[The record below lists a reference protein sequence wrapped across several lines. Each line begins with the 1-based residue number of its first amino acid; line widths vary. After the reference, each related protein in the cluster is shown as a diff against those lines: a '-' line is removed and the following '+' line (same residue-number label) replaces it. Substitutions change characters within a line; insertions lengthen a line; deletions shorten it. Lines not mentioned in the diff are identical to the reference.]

1 MTDRSENRTDEKGGG
16 EFNLNRRAL
25 IVILFLVSGLFLAV
39 VRSFLVSILLASTL
53 VTLLYPIYK
62 KIQVFTHGRNSTASI
77 ITCFMLLLC
86 LFLPMVFLALHVAD
100 QAVDL
105 YENARPRAAEL
116 LEGEESQI
124 VKWFKG
130 LRFYGWMKLDSIDWQ
145 ETLQK
150 VAGKTGAVSASVIN
164 KTSKGLFD
172 LLTSFFVIF
181 LTMFFFFRDGE
192 RILSRLKYLSPLKDE
207 YERLIFKRFVEI
219 SRATVRGTFLIGL
232 IQGAAGTLI
241 LLFFGFK
248 SWLLL
253 GVIMAIFSII
263 PVVGAWII
271 LIPAGAIRIFTGD
284 IWQGVVIV
292 ILTGLVVSTVDNL
305 LRPRLVGRETGMHD
319 LLVFFSTLGGI
330 SVFGISGFI
339 VGPVIAALFLT
350 VVEIWGEEFASSL
363 KA

>member
-1 MTDRSENRTDEKGGG
+1 
-16 EFNLNRRAL
+16 
-25 IVILFLVSGLFLAV
+25 
-39 VRSFLVSILLASTL
+39 
-53 VTLLYPIYK
+53 
-62 KIQVFTHGRNSTASI
+62 
-77 ITCFMLLLC
+77 
-86 LFLPMVFLALHVAD
+86 
-100 QAVDL
+100 
-105 YENARPRAAEL
+105 
-116 LEGEESQI
+116 
-124 VKWFKG
+124 
-130 LRFYGWMKLDSIDWQ
+130 MKLDSIDWQ

-164 KTSKGLFD
+164 KTSRGLFD
-172 LLTSFFVIF
+172 LLTGFFVIF
-181 LTMFFFFRDGE
+181 FTMFFLFRDGE
-192 RILSRLKYLSPLKDE
+192 RILLRLKYLSPLKDE
-207 YERLIFKRFVEI
+207 YEKLIFKRFVEI
-219 SRATVRGTFLIGL
+219 SRATVRGTFVIGL

-241 LLFFGFK
+241 LLLFGFK

-253 GVIMAIFSII
+253 GVIMAILSII
-263 PVVGAWII
+263 PVIGAWII

-284 IWQGVVIV
+284 IWQGLVIV

-363 KA
+363 KARGN